1 LRGVSG
7 FLERAIDVVP
17 DLVFVK
23 DRRLKYVLVNKAV
36 CDFLRRPKDEIL
48 GRTAYDLYPK
58 DMADSIEETDRE
70 AFEKSVSV
78 DSGEVS
84 LRDGNG
90 VTRVF
95 HTKKTTL
102 KDAGD
107 TPTYLIAISRDVT
120 EYRRAE
126 EALRASERRFRAVFN
141 DALEGIYQ
149 STPDGRFLT
158 ANPALVR
165 MLGYGS
171 ETELVDADI
180 PRDIYFTPEDRGT
193 WIEKIEK
200 EGEVRNAEFVLKRR
214 DGQQLIVLDSSHVV
228 RDEQGRVLYYEGT
241 LTDITER
248 KRMEEKLK
256 RYSEYLEELVEE
268 RTRELRASERSYRQ
282 LVENAAEGIWAVDV
296 EERTTFVNKR
306 MAEIMGYTIDEMIG
320 KPLFSLLHPTAQ
332 HSAKTGFGR
341 KRQDITEREEFKTV
355 RKDGTEA
362 YVSFCT
368 SPILDDEERF
378 VGTLACVTD
387 ITESK
392 RMEEQLRQK
401 ERLAAIGEMAAMVGH
416 DLRNP
421 LTGISG
427 AVYIL
432 REKYGPMIGEKGK
445 EMLGLIDSGIEYSNK
460 IVNDLLDYSGELRLE
475 RTKSDAQSIIQGALS
490 MVDVPKNIRVIGS
503 IGGKVSVTVDE
514 GVLKRAFVNLIKNA
528 VEAMPD
534 GGTLTIAGK
543 ESNGTLEISF
553 IDTGVGMTKEA
564 MERIWRP
571 FFTTKAKG
579 MGFGLPICKRI
590 VEAHGGS
597 ISAESTVG
605 TGSVFKITLPVAGM
619 SQEGST
625 KI

>member
-1 LRGVSG
+1 M
-7 FLERAIDVVP
+7 ERAIDVVP

-36 CDFLRRPKDEIL
+36 CDFLRKPKDEIL

-95 HTKKTTL
+95 HTKKTPL
-102 KDAGD
+102 RDARGN
-107 TPTYLIAISRDVT
+107 PTYLIAISRDVT

-158 ANPALVR
+158 ANPALVH

-180 PRDIYFTPEDRGT
+180 PRDIYFTPEDRRT
-193 WIEKIEK
+193 WIVKIEK
-200 EGEVRNAEFVLKRR
+200 EGEVRNAEFMLKRR

-228 RDEQGRVLYYEGT
+228 RDDHGRVLYYEGT

-248 KRMEEKLK
+248 KRMEEKLE
-256 RYSEYLEELVEE
+256 RYSEYLEEIVEE

-282 LVENAAEGIWAVDV
+282 LVENAAEGIWAIDA

-320 KPLFSLLHPTAQ
+320 KPLSSLLHLTAKRL
-332 HSAKTGFGR
+332 AKTDLKK
-341 KRQDITEREEFKTV
+341 KRQGITEREEFKAV
-355 RKDGTEA
+355 RKDGREA

-368 SPILDDEERF
+368 SPILDDEERY

-401 ERLAAIGEMAAMVGH
+401 ERLAAIGEIAAMVGH

-427 AVYIL
+427 AAYIL
-432 REKYGPMIGEKGK
+432 KEKYGSIIDEKGK

-460 IVNDLLDYSGELRLE
+460 IVNDLLDYSGELRLD
-475 RTKSDAQSIIQGALS
+475 RTESDVRSIVQSALS
-490 MVDVPKNIRVIGS
+490 MVDVSPNVQVIDS
-503 IGGKVSVTVDE
+503 TDNEASVSVDKN
-514 GVLKRAFVNLIKNA
+514 VLKRALINLIKNA

-534 GGTLTIAGK
+534 GGTLTITSKKSDG
-543 ESNGTLEISF
+543 NVEICF

-564 MERIWRP
+564 LEKIWHP

-579 MGFGLPICKRI
+579 MGFGLPITKRI
-590 VEAHGGS
+590 IEAHGGS
-597 ISAESTVG
+597 VSAESTVG
-605 TGSVFKITLPVAGM
+605 KGATFKITLPTTGM
-619 SQEGST
+619 SGAREP
-625 KI
+625 